1 LKNKY
6 LIFNFQFLIFSLV
19 VLFFFQ
25 AKAQVITVLD
35 KTTQQPLPMVSLKSS
50 RSQIYFTNQEGQ
62 AILSG
67 VHPQDSLIIS
77 FIGYQTSQMSFGQL
91 QQQQFKILLSESS
104 FSLEEVVVSA
114 SRFAEK
120 KEDVPQQ
127 IQVLKSRELQFMNQA
142 TTSDVLQQTGNIL
155 VQKSQLGGG
164 SPIIRGFEANKVLLV
179 VDGVRMNNA
188 IYRGGHLQ
196 NSLTLDNS
204 ILDRVE
210 IVYGPGSVVY
220 GSDALGGVMHFYTRR
235 PQVAADSNKKTVQS
249 QAFLRYATAAREK
262 TGHLDFNLGLKKA
275 AFLTSFTFSDFGD
288 LRQGSQPHR
297 DNPDAWQRRF
307 YVYRAGPDDV
317 MVANPNPQIQVGT
330 AYHQYDFLQK
340 VLFTP
345 QAKITHGLNLQ
356 YSTSSDV
363 PRYDRLTQMSGN
375 NFRYA
380 EWYYGP
386 QDRLLAS
393 YTFNTTNGTP
403 FYDQARV
410 IAAYQYIEE
419 SRHDRAFQ
427 QNNRNSRIEQ
437 VDIFSINM
445 DFEKDLDPHEL
456 RYGLEANRNQVNSR
470 AFVQNIATGVRSP
483 LDTRY
488 PDGGSTM
495 QTLAAYVTHAF
506 EIKPSL
512 ILTDGLRYSRVNLKA
527 SFKDK
532 TFFPFPFQ
540 QVHQDN
546 GALNGNLG
554 LVYLPREDW
563 RIAVLGSTSFRAP
576 NVDDLSKVFESVP
589 GQVVVP
595 NPNLRPEYTYN
606 TELSISKSNHQR
618 LRVEAIAYYTWLR
631 QVLTTRLATFNG
643 QDSIHYNGQLSQVTM
658 PVNAGSAY
666 IFGSSLNLVA
676 DITGAISF
684 NSSLNYT
691 YGRIT
696 TDSTPLD
703 HIPPLFGKASLQL
716 KLKKFRSEFQVFYNG
731 WKRVRH
737 YNMLGEDNFAFA
749 TPAGMPAWHTLN
761 LRTAYQL
768 HPKIQVQAAL
778 ENMLDRQYRVFASN
792 IGAPGRNLVL
802 TLRGSF

>member
-1 LKNKY
+1 ML
-6 LIFNFQFLIFSLV
+6 LSL
-19 VLFFFQ
+19 Q

-35 KTTQQPLPMVSLKSS
+35 KTTQQPLPKVSL
-50 RSQIYFTNQEGQ
+50 RSGGSQVYFTDQQGQ
-62 AILSG
+62 AVFPDL
-67 VHPQDSLIIS
+67 HPQDSLTIS
-77 FIGYQTSQMSFGQL
+77 FIGYQTSQLSYGQL

-127 IQVLKSRELQFMNQA
+127 IQVLKSRELQFINQA

-196 NSLTLDNS
+196 NSLTLDNT

-220 GSDALGGVMHFYTRR
+220 GSDALGGVMHFYTRS
-235 PQVAADSNKKTVQS
+235 PQVAAGNKKTAIQS
-249 QAFLRYATAAREK
+249 QAFLRYGTAAREK

-275 AFLTSFTFSDFGD
+275 AFLTSFTFSDFGS
-288 LRQGSQPHR
+288 LRQGRHRHR
-297 DNPDAWQRRF
+297 DNPDGWQRHF
-307 YVYRAGPDDV
+307 YVTRAGQDDV
-317 MVANPNPQIQVGT
+317 MAANPNPEIQVGT
-330 AYHQYDFLQK
+330 AYHQYNFLQK

-345 QAKITHGLNLQ
+345 RATSSHGLNLQ

-375 NFRYA
+375 NLRYA

-386 QDRLLAS
+386 QDRFLAS
-393 YTFNTTNGTP
+393 YTFNTTTGTP
-403 FYDQARV
+403 YYDQARV

-419 SRHDRAFQ
+419 SRHDRAFK

-437 VDIFSINM
+437 VDIYSMNA
-445 DFEKDLDPHEL
+445 DFEKDLHPHEL
-456 RYGLEANRNQVNSR
+456 RYGLEVNHNQVGSR
-470 AFVQNIATGVRSP
+470 AFVQNIATGLKSP

-488 PDGGSTM
+488 PDGGAAM
-495 QTLAAYVTHAF
+495 QALAAYVTHAF
-506 EIKPSL
+506 EIKPNL
-512 ILTDGLRYSRVNLKA
+512 IFTDGLRFSRVNLKA
-527 SFKDK
+527 YFKDK

-540 QVHQDN
+540 QVYQNN

-554 LVYLPREDW
+554 LVYMPREDW
-563 RIAVLGSTSFRAP
+563 RLAVLGSTGFRAP

-595 NPNLRPEYTYN
+595 NPNLKPEYTYN
-606 TELSISKSNHQR
+606 TELSLSKSYDQR
-618 LRVEAIAYYTWLR
+618 LRVEAVAYYTWLR
-631 QVLTTRLATFNG
+631 QALTNRLATFEG
-643 QDSIHYNGQLSQVTM
+643 QDSIPYNGQLSQVTM
-658 PVNAGSAY
+658 PVNAGRAY

-696 TDSTPLD
+696 SDSMPLD
-703 HIPPLFGKASLQL
+703 HIPPLFGKASFQL
-716 KLKKFRSEFQVFYNG
+716 KVKKFRGELQVFYNG

-749 TPAGMPAWHTLN
+749 TPAGMPAWYTFN

-768 HPKIQVQAAL
+768 YPKIQLQVAL
-778 ENMLDRQYRVFASN
+778 ENILDRQYRVFASN

-802 TLRGSF
+802 TLRGNF